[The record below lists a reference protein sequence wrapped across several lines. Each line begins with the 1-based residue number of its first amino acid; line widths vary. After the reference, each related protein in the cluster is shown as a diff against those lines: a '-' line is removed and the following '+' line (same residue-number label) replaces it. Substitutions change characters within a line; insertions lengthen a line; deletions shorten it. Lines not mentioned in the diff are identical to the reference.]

1 MTSLVIDAGMVGV
14 RVISGFDLVK
24 SMAVSTEALSDKSSA
39 LGNCIAA
46 VAAATTAE
54 FCDEKL
60 STFVT
65 GALPLESCRLR
76 SRAASSRLTAASS
89 FTLEAE
95 LDDVEVAPTAALAA
109 SVSPPPRPRLD
120 ARL

>member
-1 MTSLVIDAGMVGV
+1 MEVCPLTSLVIDAGMVGV
-14 RVISGFDLVK
+14 SVISGFDLVK
-24 SMAVSTEALSDKSSA
+24 SIAVSTEDLSDKSSA
-39 LGNCIAA
+39 LGNCIEE
-46 VAAATTAE
+46 AAAAAAAAATAE

-89 FTLEAE
+89 FTLEACA
-95 LDDVEVAPTAALAA
+95 DDEMA
-109 SVSPPPRPRLD
+109 SAVIS
-120 ARL
+120 